1 MYSLLKSNNSLVI
14 KTKCI
19 VDGDIL
25 CRRLFQKCYSLCSP
39 ASTNISAGLVVS
51 QYCENVRQLNKKTH
65 HSFINTNNYV
75 IRHFQTGTV
84 SFYAVEP
91 GKASSKVEETVTA
104 LKEKALEQKKAKE
117 QGTSLVEAKPTK
129 TVVKKPRRSIK
140 KAIKD
145 EALHYYHGFRLLFID
160 INVSTKLVWKVLKGY
175 SLTRREHKLLVRTVG
190 DMFRLVPFSVFIVV
204 PFLEFTLPFF
214 IKFFPGMLPSTFETA
229 TEKEDK
235 LKRALKVKIE
245 MAKFLQRT
253 LDDMAVTGKGHSS
266 DAAKDF
272 AQFFEKVRTT
282 GHMTTS
288 DEIMK
293 FSKLFE
299 DEITLDSLPR
309 PQLMALCRV
318 LEMNPIG
325 TTNFLRFQLRLKLR
339 SLAADDMMIHLEG
352 VDSLSQSELQAAC
365 RARGMRALGVSE
377 ERLKAQLS
385 QWLELSLVK
394 KVPPSLLLLS
404 QAFMLPETTPTEEKL
419 AATIQALPD
428 AVGTATKAV
437 IGEREGKVDYKT
449 KIEMIKE
456 EVAMIKE
463 ERMEEREEQAKLKE
477 QQAKEAQKLA
487 DEALVDKAPTLTDT
501 VKVMDPA
508 FRAAVEEMK
517 HTAAPEK
524 LATDVDKKVCSDTE
538 RKILDQQAEKQPCAV
553 EVTTKDIEALESAL
567 DNLGKCQKKLI
578 VEKEELHELREEMK
592 EYQEDVAD
600 LQKLMMEVGKEMNVK
615 ETKAAQRLFKKVN
628 NMISKIDNVL
638 NELEKKEVGTVEDQK
653 SADKTGAKIAIPV
666 GKPAESSAAS
676 KTGDEKLRIDDLI
689 STIRKLHSKE
699 DASRLERIK
708 EILSKMDADRDGSVR
723 VDVVLKMLDLVGHEN
738 VKLTK
743 KQVDELISLIDK
755 EEVLV
760 QECERKKEDEKK
772 AAAAAEAASVVGV
785 PTNKTDPRDKG
796 TPSPPSANVAK
807 QSGVAPVVTTAS
819 NKTTGE
825 NATKQK
831 KDDGQSCSN
840 QDETEKNQRM
850 DALSA
855 ITAASIKTPPK
866 SSNAHHSIAEP
877 TPGSRTPKNLR

>member
-14 KTKCI
+14 KTKYI
-19 VDGDIL
+19 VDGETF
-25 CRRLFQKCYSLCSP
+25 CRTFQKFYSQCSP
-39 ASTNISAGLVVS
+39 ASTSIPAGLVVS
-51 QYCENVRQLNKKTH
+51 HYCENARQLNKKTYQ
-65 HSFINTNNYV
+65 SFINGNSNYV
-75 IRHFQTGTV
+75 VRHFQNSAV
-84 SFYAVEP
+84 NLYAIEP
-91 GKASSKVEETVTA
+91 GKASSKVEETVTV
-104 LKEKALEQKKAKE
+104 LKEKALERKKA
-117 QGTSLVEAKPTK
+117 
-129 TVVKKPRRSIK
+129 KKPRRSIK
-140 KAIKD
+140 QAIID
-145 EALHYYHGFRLLFID
+145 ECIHYYHGFRLLFID

-190 DMFRLVPFSVFIVV
+190 DLFRLVPFSVFIIV

-235 LKRALKVKIE
+235 LKRSLKVKLE

-266 DAAKDF
+266 EAAKEF
-272 AQFFEKVRTT
+272 AQFFEKVRTS

-377 ERLKAQLS
+377 ERLKAQLN
-385 QWLELSLVK
+385 QWLDLSLVK

-449 KIEMIKE
+449 KIEIIKE

-477 QQAKEAQKLA
+477 LQAKEAQKRA
-487 DEALVDKAPTLTDT
+487 EEEALVDTAPTLMDKAKTL
-501 VKVMDPA
+501 DPA

-524 LATDVDKKVCSDTE
+524 LATD
-538 RKILDQQAEKQPCAV
+538 

-578 VEKEELHELREEMK
+578 VEKEELQELREEMK

-628 NMISKIDNVL
+628 NMISKIDTVL
-638 NELEKKEVGTVEDQK
+638 HEVEKKEAGIVEDK
-653 SADKTGAKIAIPV
+653 KLEDESGAKAPISGEKTAE
-666 GKPAESSAAS
+666 PAAAS

-699 DASRLERIK
+699 DTSRLERIK

-738 VKLTK
+738 VKLSK

-772 AAAAAEAASVVGV
+772 AAAAAEGACVVESV
-785 PTNKTDPRDKG
+785 PTNKTELHEKYSS
-796 TPSPPSANVAK
+796 SPTERGSAKLGDCPK
-807 QSGVAPVVTTAS
+807 QGGVAPVVTTSS
-819 NKTTGE
+819 NKTTIE
-825 NATKQK
+825 SAKKQK
-831 KDDGQSCSN
+831 TIDGQSN
-840 QDETEKNQRM
+840 LDETEKKQRM
-850 DALSA
+850 DAIST
-855 ITAASIKTPPK
+855 ITVASVKSPPK
-866 SSNAHHSIAEP
+866 SSNSHQSIAEP
-877 TPGSRTPKNLR
+877 TPGSRSPKNLR

>member
-14 KTKCI
+14 KTKYI

-39 ASTNISAGLVVS
+39 ASTSISAGLVVS
-51 QYCENVRQLNKKTH
+51 QHCENVPPLNKKTY

-75 IRHFQTGTV
+75 IRHFQTGAV

-129 TVVKKPRRSIK
+129 TVTKKPRRSIK
-140 KAIKD
+140 KIIKD

-160 INVSTKLVWKVLKGY
+160 ISVSTKLVWKVLKGY

-190 DMFRLVPFSVFIVV
+190 DMFRLVPFSVFIIV

-235 LKRALKVKIE
+235 LKRGLKVKLE

-477 QQAKEAQKLA
+477 QQAKEAQKRA
-487 DEALVDKAPTLTDT
+487 EEVLVDKAPTLTDT
-501 VKVMDPA
+501 AKVVDPA

-524 LATDVDKKVCSDTE
+524 LATD
-538 RKILDQQAEKQPCAV
+538 

-567 DNLGKCQKKLI
+567 DSLGKCQKKLI

-638 NELEKKEVGTVEDQK
+638 NELEKKDVGTVEDQK
-653 SADKTGAKIAIPV
+653 SADKTGAKIAITV

-772 AAAAAEAASVVGV
+772 AAAAAEAAPIFEGLPTGV
-785 PTNKTDPRDKG
+785 PTSKTDPRDKG
-796 TPSPPSANVAK
+796 SPSPSSEKSSANVGK

-819 NKTTGE
+819 NKTADE
-825 NATKQK
+825 AAIKQK

-840 QDETEKNQRM
+840 QEETEKNQRM
-850 DALSA
+850 DALST

-866 SSNAHHSIAEP
+866 SSNAHQSIAEP